1 MIVCLLLERL
11 FVLGLDC
18 LEINLLGLYNL
29 ELVGVGGRGGG
40 GVGQPGILNTYYTS
54 SFVEE

>member
-40 GVGQPGILNTYYTS
+40 GGGGTAWNTEYLLHIILC
-54 SFVEE
+54 